1 MRPMMTAVVFALSF
15 LSSCSADEDLVL
27 VLGEKNFDEAL
38 AKNSFLVVEFYAPWC
53 GHCKQLEPEY
63 KKAAS
68 VLAQETK
75 SGKYSGQP
83 IALAKVDA
91 TIEKSL
97 ATKFEVRGFPTLKI
111 FEGGSEKPS
120 EYEGPRDADGIVTYL
135 KSRAGPASAEV
146 TTEEEAKNLLEES
159 PVVAVYTEADV
170 NAWITFAQSL
180 RGKLAFIHTSS
191 NAVKSALGVKGRISI
206 VKKFD
211 EKLVQF
217 DGKLSDVEKLTSWI
231 NLHRT
236 EVGMAVMKGDQ
247 AAMKAVFEDETKPN
261 IFLFLATASSPSGIA
276 SISEFKK
283 AAMSVRGSL
292 VSGYFEFPNFPEAFD
307 HFGLK
312 VAAEKGELPAVLIED
327 RKSNLRYQ
335 MEGKKVTEETVK
347 KFLDDF
353 KQGKLQPFLKSE
365 EPPANNDGPVRV
377 VVGSTFESEVSK
389 AGRWVLLEVYA
400 PWCGHCKKLAP
411 IYDEV
416 GKAFAG
422 QAVTVA
428 KVDATAND
436 LPQALNISGFP
447 TILLFKGD
455 GSAPEVYSGDRT
467 WKKITAYVS
476 SWTGIAVS
484 PSYAAPAEVLKE
496 PAEESLPFHLRIV
509 RALAE
514 DYQVPFMEEGRTVPG
529 LYVFALVIFLLFVA
543 SISLVIACLSRDGP
557 APAPAKE
564 KKA

>member
-1 MRPMMTAVVFALSF
+1 MRTVLVAAVFALCAF
-15 LSSCSADEDLVL
+15 SSCSADEDLVL
-27 VLGEKNFDEAL
+27 TLGEKNFDEAL

-75 SGKYSGQP
+75 SGKYTGQP

-91 TIEKSL
+91 TVEKAL
-97 ATKFEVRGFPTLKI
+97 GTRFEIRGFPSLKI
-111 FEGGSEKPS
+111 FESGSDKPS
-120 EYEGPRDADGIVTYL
+120 EYEGPRDADGIVSYL

-146 TTEEEAKNLLEES
+146 TSESDAKALLEDS
-159 PVVAVYTEADV
+159 PVVAVYTGRDV

-180 RGKLAFIHTSS
+180 RGKLAFAHTTSDS
-191 NAVKSALGVKGRISI
+191 VKSAFGVKGAISL

-211 EKLVQF
+211 EKLVEF
-217 DGKLSDVEKLTSWI
+217 DGKFTDVEKLTSWI
-231 NLHRT
+231 NTHRN
-236 EVGMAVMKGDQ
+236 EVGMPIMKGDQ
-247 AAMKAVFEDETKPN
+247 AAMKAVFEDENKPN
-261 IFLFLATASSPSGIA
+261 VFLFLATATSPSGI
-276 SISEFKK
+276 SSVSEFKK
-283 AAMSVRGSL
+283 AAMAVRDRM

-312 VAAEKGELPAVLIED
+312 AAAEKGELPAVLIED

-335 MEGKKVTEETVK
+335 MDGKKVTQDVVK

-365 EPPANNDGPVRV
+365 EPPASNDGPVRV
-377 VVGSTFESEVSK
+377 IVGSTFESEVSK
-389 AGRWVLLEVYA
+389 AGKWVLLEVYA

-422 QAVTVA
+422 QGVTVA

-455 GSAPEVYSGDRT
+455 GSSPEVYSGDRT
-467 WKKITAYVS
+467 WTKITAYIT
-476 SWTGIAVS
+476 SWTGVAVS
-484 PSYAAPAEVLKE
+484 PSYSAPAEVLKE
-496 PAEESLPFHLRIV
+496 PAQEALPFHLKIV

-514 DYQVPFMEEGRTVPG
+514 EYQVPFMEEGRTVPG

-543 SISLVIACLSRDGP
+543 SISLVIACLSRDSP
-557 APAPAKE
+557 APPPKE